1 MEHLNYAL
9 VAETH
14 PPMYLMHKYW
24 ARKPHNVVAEYIKK
38 YSEEDEIVL
47 DPFCGS
53 GVTAIESLRL
63 GRKVIAIDINPVATF
78 ITRMTAIEVD
88 LEEFKKSFEKI
99 KEGCKDEINN
109 LYKTKC
115 PVCKKSDATLTR
127 EDLELLK
134 EIENK
139 DIPYWIP
146 LYEFY
151 YDLGNLF
158 KECYRTGFMK

>member
-1 MEHLNYAL
+1 MENLNYAL

-14 PPMYLMHKYW
+14 PPRYLMHKYW

-38 YSEEDEIVL
+38 YSEEGEIVL

-63 GRKVIAIDINPVATF
+63 GRKVIAIDLNPVATF
-78 ITRMTAIEVD
+78 ITRMTAIPIN

-99 KEGCKDEINN
+99 KEECENEINN

-115 PVCKKSDATLTR
+115 PVCNKEVIATHAVW
-127 EDLELLK
+127 K
-134 EIENK
+134 ENK
-139 DIPYWIP
+139 IVEIWYKCQNCKNKK
-146 LYEFY
+146 LQK
-151 YDLGNLF
+151 
-158 KECYRTGFMK
+158 KEVTI